1 MKKRKI
7 INKKQMK
14 AKFIFSPAFWGV
26 VLVFL
31 GCSFLVNEFVN
42 IDIPVFT
49 IIISALFIYLGIVL
63 IKGKPNQKK
72 MENLNMFGS
81 HVLDYS
87 DIMDDYSNIFGEA
100 RLDLSK
106 VVITENKN
114 IDINCIFGDF
124 KVMLSDTLNYRIES
138 NTVFGK
144 TQIKEKAT
152 EGFGNLIYTP
162 AHYDADKACLI
173 IKSSV
178 VFGNI
183 QYF

>member
-1 MKKRKI
+1 
-7 INKKQMK
+7 MK
-14 AKFIFSPAFWGV
+14 AKLIFSPAFWGV

-31 GCSFLVNEFVN
+31 GCSFLVNELLN
-42 IDIPVFT
+42 IDIPIFT
-49 IIISALFIYLGIVL
+49 IIISALFIYLGIML
-63 IKGKPNQKK
+63 IRGKQNKKK

-81 HVLDYS
+81 HILDFS
-87 DIMDDYSNIFGEA
+87 DVMDDYSNIFGEA

-124 KVMLSDTLNYRIES
+124 KVNLSDKLNYRIES

-144 TQIKEKAT
+144 TQIREKAT
-152 EGFGNLIYTP
+152 EGFGNLVYTP
-162 AHYDADKACLI
+162 SHFDTDKPCLT

-178 VFGNI
+178 VFGNME
-183 QYF
+183 YF